1 MYIFLVD
8 CTVFK
13 RSKKTKIHRPRQATQ
28 FRSWAGIGKVG
39 ILELEFFL
47 AFEEEKKLYTRAQ
60 RAGRY
65 FQLRHG
71 SGSGRVSGIFAK
83 KNINRVFSGIGNL
96 DRVHPNV
103 VQFLYERFF
112 NVTRRAYDGVDDDD

>member
-1 MYIFLVD
+1 MEF
-8 CTVFK
+8 F
-13 RSKKTKIHRPRQATQ
+13 
-28 FRSWAGIGKVG
+28 
-39 ILELEFFL
+39 ELEFFL

-83 KNINRVFSGIGNL
+83 KINRVFSGIEILIGYF
-96 DRVHPNV
+96 RVHPNV
-103 VQFLYERFF
+103 VQFLYIMVLMMMI
-112 NVTRRAYDGVDDDD
+112 N

>member
-13 RSKKTKIHRPRQATQ
+13 RSKKPKIHRPRQATQ

-83 KNINRVFSGIGNL
+83 QINREFSGIGNL
-96 DRVHPNV
+96 DRV
-103 VQFLYERFF
+103 QWYILM
-112 NVTRRAYDGVDDDD
+112 